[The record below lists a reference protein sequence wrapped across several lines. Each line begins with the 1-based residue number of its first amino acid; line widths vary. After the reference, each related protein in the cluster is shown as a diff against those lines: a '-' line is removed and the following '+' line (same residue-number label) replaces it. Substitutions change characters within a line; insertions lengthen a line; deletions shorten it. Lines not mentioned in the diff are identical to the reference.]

1 MRRVFEKLLF
11 AVILLPAL
19 IGGNAVAL
27 SPQDKQLIDKQIED
41 YLMRN
46 PEKLDKALDNMQSF
60 LTQRETRLR
69 QQALDDNADAL
80 YRNAADYSMGPANAP
95 ITIVEFFDYNCGY
108 CKRSFAPLM
117 EVLQENSDVRLVF
130 NEYPILGEPSYDAA
144 STALAL
150 NDKMKYLTYHSKLMS
165 SSNRLSQLVIDKALS
180 EMKLPPQKIKSDARA
195 DKYILH
201 ISATRQLADAIGVSG
216 TPAFVINGALFP
228 GALDKDELTQAVKT
242 ARAELKAK

>member
-1 MRRVFEKLLF
+1 
-11 AVILLPAL
+11 
-19 IGGNAVAL
+19 
-27 SPQDKQLIDKQIED
+27 
-41 YLMRN
+41 
-46 PEKLDKALDNMQSF
+46 
-60 LTQRETRLR
+60 
-69 QQALDDNADAL
+69 
-80 YRNAADYSMGPANAP
+80 
-95 ITIVEFFDYNCGY
+95 
-108 CKRSFAPLM
+108 
-117 EVLQENSDVRLVF
+117 
-130 NEYPILGEPSYDAA
+130 LGEPSYDAA

-150 NDKMKYLTYHSKLMS
+150 DDKMKYLTYHSKLMS